1 MVHKELAPNEIYQI
15 FTDTYIDPRPIFDIP
30 ECHFKQIN
38 GITAEVTIACGK
50 EKKVVAASGNGR
62 LDAVSNALKAYFGM
76 EYRLTEYE
84 ERAIST
90 GSASKAAAFVGIL
103 CGEKVFW
110 GVGIDEDIIKSSVAA
125 LVVAANKAAGKN

>member
-1 MVHKELAPNEIYQI
+1 M
-15 FTDTYIDPRPIFDIP
+15 
-30 ECHFKQIN
+30 
-38 GITAEVTIACGK
+38 CGG
-50 EKKVVAASGNGR
+50 EKKVITASGNGR
-62 LDAVSNALKAYFGM
+62 LDAVSNALKAYFGL

-125 LVVAANKAAGKN
+125 LVVAANKAVGKN